1 MFLLYLSTKRL
12 IQIAIGKIFTSTR
25 FDCVCQRFFM
35 PIYNVVWYGSMA
47 KWLRGLRSK
56 TWRGVDWVSRVDNP
70 IIDIVLL

>member
-1 MFLLYLSTKRL
+1 
-12 IQIAIGKIFTSTR
+12 
-25 FDCVCQRFFM
+25 M

-56 TWRGVDWVSRVDNP
+56 TWRGVDWVSLSRVDNP